1 MFHHYL
7 KSLLAPICIFSM
19 MSFSITESVAQ
30 SIIMGTAQFT
40 GTGCNN
46 QNANATLSADG
57 RIISLIFD
65 DYVVNAKGEATPM
78 MQKNCLIQIPI
89 QAPPGYSVSLFSID
103 YRGFVGVT
111 QGGKIAISAD
121 YSFAGQT
128 SRRYSKSFVGPK
140 NENYIFRNE
149 LRADINTGSSC
160 GGSTILRSQ
169 SNLTAEVQS
178 NAEATATIDT
188 IDIQSAVVYYFELTP
203 CQGLP
208 QAPPVP
214 APVTGNPS
222 NYIHGYID
230 NFSER
235 PDGGFDLQGWACARG
250 IEESI
255 ALHVYLNGPAGK
267 GKFVKAAVAQ
277 NANEQAVSNE
287 CQTQSTAHR
296 FSIPFSREEVLIF
309 NNMSVHVHGISPVG
323 LANSTIQR
331 SGSIRFPRT
340 TQTIFGNS
348 TFNTQSEGEGQVS
361 GLISGFACNTSSQA
375 PLDLEIFVGG
385 PIGEGKFF
393 ATAKANIQ
401 LDEYRIGQCTP
412 QYGNFG
418 YNVYVPRELHYEA
431 ATGLYVY
438 AVDPD
443 TGALF
448 LLDGGH

>member
-1 MFHHYL
+1 MLHHKF
-7 KSLLAPICIFSM
+7 KSILAPICIFSM
-19 MSFSITESVAQ
+19 MTFSITESMAQ
-30 SIIMGTAQFT
+30 SIIMGQAEFT

-65 DYVVNAKGEATPM
+65 DYVVNAKGEFNPT

-140 NENYIFRNE
+140 SENYIFRNE
-149 LRADINTGSSC
+149 LRSDINTGSSC

-169 SNLTAEVQS
+169 SNLIAETQA

-203 CQGLP
+203 CQNTP
-208 QAPPVP
+208 QAPP
-214 APVTGNPS
+214 PS
-222 NYIHGYID
+222 IIEPGDPSHYIHGYID

-255 ALHVYLNGPAGK
+255 PLHVYLNGPAGK
-267 GKFVKAAVAQ
+267 GKFVKAAMAQ
-277 NANEQAVSNE
+277 IQNEQAVSNE
-287 CQTQSTAHR
+287 CQTQSSAHR

-309 NNMSVHVHGISPVG
+309 NNMSVYVHGISPVG
-323 LANSTIQR
+323 LTNSTLQR
-331 SGSIRFPRT
+331 SGTVRFPRST
-340 TQTIFGNS
+340 PTIFGSAN
-348 TFNTQSEGEGQVS
+348 FNMQSEGEGQVS
-361 GLISGFACNTSSQA
+361 GLISGFACNSANQT

-393 ATAKANIQ
+393 MSAKATSPM
-401 LDEYRIGQCTP
+401 DETGIFRCTP
-412 QYGNFG
+412 QSGSIG
-418 YNVYVPRELHYEA
+418 YYLNVPREWQYEA
-431 ATGLYVY
+431 SMGLYVY